1 MEAIQNVIYS
11 LEVIK
16 FLFAAQRDAKDK
28 MQFIRTTI
36 IPPSWS
42 FMDFCAFQ
50 DEANNLLT
58 VATDRRRLN
67 AKLKEC
73 QVKVN
78 EIFSIWK
85 EIENY
90 PKFKPTGDE
99 NTNTIIELYCTV
111 CKSNGEEKPLSWN
124 ELAKNENEIEYK
136 GTICCYSKRHQG
148 RIHLI
153 STRIGWTRITPMDK
167 LQGNGFQYH
176 DNVDRIWN
184 EHCNQYSNDDF
195 IIFCVKV
202 SDLLNVILPRQTKEV
217 PKELQTDE
225 AKVGTLPKIN
235 GNIVDI
241 EFVWEHYLNKA
252 FVCSRNTFDTLLVNG
267 NPDSKEKI
275 SWIYCKKKGRPC
287 IPQLK
292 LFVEKITG
300 DVENTGIG
308 YIKQVFGMTVKVS
321 DYNKK
326 TRLDRFFQ
334 ELTSHID
341 AKRLISKE

>member
-16 FLFAAQRDAKDK
+16 FLFAVQKDAKDK
-28 MQFIRTTI
+28 MQFICTTI

-42 FMDFCAFQ
+42 FMDFIAFQ
-50 DEANNLLT
+50 DETNNLLT
-58 VATDRRRLN
+58 VATDKTRLN

-78 EIFSIWK
+78 EIFSIWEVIK
-85 EIENY
+85 NY
-90 PKFKPTGDE
+90 SIDKI
-99 NTNTIIELYCTV
+99 TNSDGTRTMIELYCTV

-124 ELAKNENEIEYK
+124 ELAKEENDIEYK
-136 GTICCYSKRHQG
+136 GVIGCYSKLDKGCIR
-148 RIHLI
+148 L
-153 STRIGWTRITPMDK
+153 STRIGWTRITPTDK
-167 LQGNGFQYH
+167 LRGNGFQYH
-176 DNVDRIWN
+176 DNVERIWN
-184 EHCNQYSNDDF
+184 ERCSQYDNDDF
-195 IIFCVKV
+195 ISFCVKV
-202 SDLLNVILPRQTKEV
+202 FNLLNVILPPQNTEL

-241 EFVWEHYLNKA
+241 EFVWEHYHNKA
-252 FVCSRNTFDTLLVNG
+252 FECDRNTFDTLLVNG
-267 NPDSKEKI
+267 NPDCKNKI
-275 SWIYCKKKGRPC
+275 KWTYCKKEGKPC

-300 DVENTGIG
+300 DVENTGIA
-308 YIKQVFGMTVKVS
+308 YIKQVFGITVKVS

-326 TRLDRFFQ
+326 TSLDAFFKD
-334 ELTSHID
+334 LITHSD
-341 AKRLISKE
+341 KKRLITKG